1 MTLNVVVG
9 MAPVSMM
16 MPVIGV
22 IMSII
27 MMIIV
32 MVIVL
37 GRSGAA
43 ASYDSFGDRR
53 NWASF

>member
-1 MTLNVVVG
+1 MVVRMT
-9 MAPVSMM
+9 PVSMM

-37 GRSGAA
+37 GWSGAA
-43 ASYDSFGDRR
+43 ASYDSFGDWR